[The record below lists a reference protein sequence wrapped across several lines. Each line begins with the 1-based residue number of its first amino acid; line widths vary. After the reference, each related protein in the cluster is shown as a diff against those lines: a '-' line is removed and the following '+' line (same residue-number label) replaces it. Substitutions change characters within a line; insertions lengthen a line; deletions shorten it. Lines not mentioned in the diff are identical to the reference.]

1 MAVSLNPAGP
11 VPAPLDPV
19 RAAPDAPD
27 RPRPRARAAIRRHL
41 ALALGLSAVLV
52 VGLGGW
58 ATLTQISGAVIAPGQ
73 LVVESEV
80 KKVQHPTGGVV
91 GELRVREGS
100 RVRAGDV
107 LIRLDETQTRANL
120 DIVLKAMDELSARR
134 ARDEAERDGLKTITF
149 PPDLVARIDT
159 DPTVARLIDGESRLF
174 AARVAGREGQKAQLR
189 ERVDQLRQEI
199 AGLVKQAAAK
209 DREINLIGH
218 ELTGVRDLYAKNLV
232 PLSRVTAL
240 ERDAARLE
248 GERGQLVA
256 STASARGKIAET
268 ELQIIQIDGEMRT
281 EVGKDLAEIRGKW
294 SEMREKR
301 VAAEDQLKRVELR
314 APQDGFV
321 HQMSVHT
328 VGGLVVPSEPAMLIV
343 PASDQLLVEV
353 RVQPQDIDNV
363 RVGQKAVL
371 RFAAFNTRTT
381 PEIDGEVV
389 RVSADVSQDPKTG
402 QSYYTA
408 RIRIREDQKERL
420 KGLRLVPG
428 MPVESFTQIGERS
441 VLSYLTK
448 PLTDQIAK
456 AWRER

>member
-1 MAVSLNPAGP
+1 MSSTLAPSSL
-11 VPAPLDPV
+11 APLSGL
-19 RAAPDAPD
+19 APAL
-27 RPRPRARAAIRRHL
+27 PRPVAHGSIRRHL
-41 ALALGLSAVLV
+41 AVAIGLSIALV
-52 VGLGGW
+52 FGVGGW
-58 ATLTQISGAVIAPGQ
+58 AVFTDISAAVIAPGQ
-73 LVVESEV
+73 LVVETNV

-91 GELRVREGS
+91 GELLVREGQ
-100 RVRAGDV
+100 RVAAGDV
-107 LIRLDETQTRANL
+107 LVRLDETQTRANL
-120 DIVLKAMDELSARR
+120 DIVLKAMDELAARR
-134 ARDEAERDGLKTITF
+134 ARDEAERDGFKTITF
-149 PPDLVARIDT
+149 PPELVARIDT
-159 DPTVARLIDGESRLF
+159 DPSVARLIDGESRLF
-174 AARVAGREGQKAQLR
+174 ASRVAGREGQKAQLR

-199 AGLVKQAAAK
+199 DGLTKQAAAK

-294 SEMREKR
+294 SELREKR

-371 RFAAFNTRTT
+371 RFPAFNTRTT

-389 RVSADVSQDPKTG
+389 RVSADVTQDPKTG

-420 KGLRLVPG
+420 AGLRLVPG
-428 MPVESFTQIGERS
+428 MPVESYTQIGERS

>member
-1 MAVSLNPAGP
+1 MSATLA
-11 VPAPLDPV
+11 PAPL
-19 RAAPDAPD
+19 APLSGIAPAL
-27 RPRPRARAAIRRHL
+27 PRPAAHGSIRRHL
-41 ALALGLSAVLV
+41 AVAVGLSVALV
-52 VGLGGW
+52 FGVGGW
-58 ATLTQISGAVIAPGQ
+58 ATFTDISAAVIAPGQ
-73 LVVESEV
+73 LVVETDV

-91 GELRVREGS
+91 GQLLAREGQ
-100 RVRAGDV
+100 RVAAGDV

-120 DIVLKAMDELSARR
+120 DIVLKAMDELAARR
-134 ARDEAERDGLKTITF
+134 ARDEAERDGFKTIAF
-149 PPDLVARIDT
+149 PPDLVARINE

-199 AGLVKQAAAK
+199 AGLTKQAAAK

-281 EVGKDLAEIRGKW
+281 ETGKDLAEIRGKW
-294 SEMREKR
+294 SELREKR

-314 APQDGFV
+314 APQDGYV

-371 RFAAFNTRTT
+371 RFPAFNTRTT
-381 PEIDGEVV
+381 PEIDGEVT
-389 RVSADVSQDPKTG
+389 RVSADVTQDPKTG

-420 KGLRLVPG
+420 MGLRLVPG

-456 AWRER
+456 AWKER

>member
-120 DIVLKAMDELSARR
+120 DIVLKALDELAARQ
-134 ARDEAERDGLKTITF
+134 AREEAERDGAAAVAF
-149 PPDLVARIDT
+149 PGALLARAGSDR
-159 DPTVARLIDGESRLF
+159 TVADLLAGERRLF
-174 AARVAGREGQKAQLR
+174 AARISGREGQKAQLR
-189 ERVDQLRQEI
+189 ERVAQLRQEI
-199 AGLVKQAAAK
+199 AGLSEQVAAK
-209 DREINLIGH
+209 GREIALIGT
-218 ELTGVRDLYAKNLV
+218 ELTGVRELYGKNLV
-232 PLSRVTAL
+232 PYARVTAL

-248 GERGQLVA
+248 GERGQLTA
-256 STASARGKIAET
+256 SIASARGKITET
-268 ELQIIQIDGEMRT
+268 QLQILQIDGDMRS
-281 EVGKDLAEIRGKW
+281 EVGKDLAEIRAKW
-294 SEMREKR
+294 SELVEKR
-301 VAAEDQLKRVELR
+301 VAAEDQLKRVDLR
-314 APQDGFV
+314 APQDGTV
-321 HQMSVHT
+321 HQLTVHT
-328 VGGLVVPSEPAMLIV
+328 IGGLVIPSEPAMLIV
-343 PASDQLLVEV
+343 PSADRLAVEV
-353 RVQPQDIDNV
+353 KLRPQDIDSV
-363 RVGQKAVL
+363 HADQRALL
-371 RFAAFNTRTT
+371 RFSAFNQRTT
-381 PEIDGEVV
+381 PEIEGEVS
-389 RVSADVSQDPKTG
+389 RISADVSQDPKTG
-402 QSYYTA
+402 ATYYTA
-408 RIRIREDQKERL
+408 RILVPEAQRERL
-420 KGLRLVPG
+420 GGFRLVPG
-428 MPVESFTQIGERS
+428 MPVEAFLQLGERS

>member
-1 MAVSLNPAGP
+1 MSSTFAPSSLAPRGSLAPA
-11 VPAPLDPV
+11 L
-19 RAAPDAPD
+19 
-27 RPRPRARAAIRRHL
+27 PRPVAQSSIRRHL
-41 ALALGLSAVLV
+41 AVAIGLSVALV
-52 VGLGGW
+52 FGVGGW
-58 ATLTQISGAVIAPGQ
+58 AVFTDISAAVIAPGQ
-73 LVVESEV
+73 LVVETDV

-91 GELRVREGS
+91 GQLLAREGQ
-100 RVRAGDV
+100 RGAAGDV

-149 PPDLVARIDT
+149 PPDLVSRIDT

-189 ERVDQLRQEI
+189 ERIDQLRQEI
-199 AGLVKQAAAK
+199 DGLTKQAAAK
-209 DREINLIGH
+209 DREIGLIGH

-248 GERGQLVA
+248 GERGQLIA
-256 STASARGKIAET
+256 STASARGKVAET
-268 ELQIIQIDGEMRT
+268 ELQILQIDGEMRT
-281 EVGKDLAEIRGKW
+281 ETGKDLAEIRGKW
-294 SEMREKR
+294 SELREKR

-328 VGGLVVPSEPAMLIV
+328 IGGLVVPSEPAMLIV

-371 RFAAFNTRTT
+371 RFPAFNTRTT

-389 RVSADVSQDPKTG
+389 RVSADVTQDVKTG

-420 KGLRLVPG
+420 AGLRLVPG

>member
-1 MAVSLNPAGP
+1 MSSSL
-11 VPAPLDPV
+11 APLSVLEP
-19 RAAPDAPD
+19 AL
-27 RPRPRARAAIRRHL
+27 PRPAAHGSIRRHL
-41 ALALGLSAVLV
+41 ALAIGLSAALV
-52 VGLGGW
+52 VGVGGW
-58 ATLTQISGAVIAPGQ
+58 ATFTDIAAAVIAPGQ
-73 LVVESEV
+73 LVVETDV

-91 GELRVREGS
+91 GQLLAREGQ
-100 RVRAGDV
+100 RVAAGDV

-120 DIVLKAMDELSARR
+120 DIVLKALDELSARR
-134 ARDEAERDGLKTITF
+134 ARDEAERDGLKIVTF
-149 PPDLVARIDT
+149 PPELVARIDD

-174 AARVAGREGQKAQLR
+174 AARVASREGQKAQLR
-189 ERVDQLRQEI
+189 ERVEQLRQEI
-199 AGLVKQAAAK
+199 AGLSEQAEAK
-209 DREINLIGH
+209 NREISLIGH
-218 ELTGVRDLYAKNLV
+218 ELKGVRDLYAKNLV

-268 ELQIIQIDGEMRT
+268 ELQIIQIDGEMRS
-281 EVGKDLAEIRGKW
+281 EVGKDLAEIRAKW
-294 SEMREKR
+294 SELREKR

-328 VGGLVVPSEPAMLIV
+328 VGGLVTPSEPAMLIV
-343 PASDQLLVEV
+343 PAADQLLVEV

-363 RVGQKAVL
+363 RVGQKAIL
-371 RFAAFNTRTT
+371 RFPAFNTRTT

-389 RVSADVSQDPKTG
+389 RVSADVTQDAKTG
-402 QSYYTA
+402 MAYYTA
-408 RIRIREDQKERL
+408 RIRIRDDEKNHL

-428 MPVESFTQIGERS
+428 MPVEAYTQIGERS

-456 AWRER
+456 AWKER